1 MAVAAAGGAWHG
13 AGMLQRL
20 YRRVLALAAARH
32 APWWLAAVAFAESS
46 FFPIPPDA
54 LLVPMALA
62 QPRRAWQFAAIC
74 TAASVAGGAL
84 GYLIGYALFD
94 QLARPLLDAYG
105 YQAAFARFQA
115 TYARWGLWVILVKG
129 LTPIPYKI
137 VTIASG
143 AARFDF
149 PLFMAASVVTRGVRF
164 FLVAALLRRF
174 GDPVRDFIERRLALV
189 TTAVAAGILGGFLAL
204 RFL

>member
-1 MAVAAAGGAWHG
+1 M
-13 AGMLQRL
+13 MLQRL
-20 YRRVLALAAARH
+20 YSRVLALAASPN

-46 FFPIPPDA
+46 FFPLPPDA

-62 QPRRAWQFAAIC
+62 RPHRAWRFAAIC
-74 TAASVAGGAL
+74 TVASVAGGAL

-94 QLARPLLDAYG
+94 QLARPLLHAYH
-105 YQAAFARFQA
+105 YEAAFARFQA

-149 PLFMAASVVTRGVRF
+149 TVFMMASVVTRGLRF

-174 GDPVRDFIERRLALV
+174 GPPVRDFIERRLTLV
-189 TTAVAAGILGGFLAL
+189 TSAIAVGVVGGFVVL
-204 RFL
+204 RLL